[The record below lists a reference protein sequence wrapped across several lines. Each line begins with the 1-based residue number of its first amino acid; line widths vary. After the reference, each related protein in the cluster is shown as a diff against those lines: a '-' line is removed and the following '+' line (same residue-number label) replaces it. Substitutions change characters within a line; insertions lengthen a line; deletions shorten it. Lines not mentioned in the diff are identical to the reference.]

1 LQSAAQGEVF
11 EGQVFEGQV
20 FEGQVF
26 ESQVFEGQVLLPS
39 HECHSELKLRSN
51 GAEDDLP
58 EDHPPTVIARC
69 ETRQDVQLAIRT
81 ARAHGLAI
89 SVGGG
94 ESDSIGRV
102 LKRGGMVID
111 LSAMRHVAVDPATR
125 VAIVAGGAMV
135 NDVVAAAAAHGLT
148 PVTGNYGAASLAGV
162 TLAGGYGPLLGRYGL
177 AADNLLEA
185 EIVLKNGQYVIANSG
200 RNADLFWALR
210 GGARDFGVT
219 TSLRVRL
226 HALPS
231 LLSGMIFYAWSDA
244 DLVFRGYSEI
254 ATSASECL
262 TISAGIV
269 SRTDGNPLLFA
280 APTWCGEPE
289 EGERVLSALQAFGT
303 PVAANVGPV
312 SYADLLAMHD
322 DHLAGGSI
330 SSKRSRRL
338 PKLDSRAIS
347 AMIVAANARMS
358 PLSAILLHHFHGA
371 PTRVHSKATAFGPRQ
386 EHFLLEAWHPS
397 ANDNAAAHRLWVQN
411 VSDCAAPKAL
421 VGDRGNQLWPGHRL
435 AARTH
440 TDDGARL
447 SEVKQTYNP
456 EYALSA
462 LPPRQWG
469 DAVPRHAPPGSQRQ
483 TENLRVKRRDDRKRG
498 RQRSFLR
505 VPEAPD
511 STIRS
516 VKP

>member
-1 LQSAAQGEVF
+1 MTTITSLAKIGRAAAADLQPAIQGQVSQ
-11 EGQVFEGQV
+11 GQVFQGQV
-20 FEGQVF
+20 FQGQVF
-26 ESQVFEGQVLLPS
+26 QGQVFLLS
-39 HECHSELKLRSN
+39 HEGHSELKLGSN
-51 GAEDDLP
+51 GAEDHLP
-58 EDHPPTVIARC
+58 EDHLPTVIARC

-125 VAIVAGGAMV
+125 VAIVAGGATV

-148 PVTGNYGAASLAGV
+148 PVTGNYGAVSLAGV

-177 AADNLLEA
+177 AADNLLEV
-185 EIVLKNGQYVIANSG
+185 EI
-200 RNADLFWALR
+200 DLFWALR

-219 TSLRVRL
+219 TSLRIRL

-254 ATSASECL
+254 ASSASECL

-289 EGERVLSALQAFGT
+289 EGERVLAALPTFGT

-312 SYADLLAMHD
+312 SYGDLLAMHD
-322 DHLAGGSI
+322 DHLASGSI
-330 SSKRSRRL
+330 STKRSRPL
-338 PKLDSRAIS
+338 PKLDSRVIS
-347 AMIVAANARMS
+347 AMIIAANARTS
-358 PLSAILLHHFHGA
+358 PLSAIVLHHFHGV
-371 PTRVHSKATAFGPRQ
+371 PTRVRSEATAFGPRR
-386 EHFLLEAWHPS
+386 EHFLLEAIAAWHPS
-397 ANDNAAAHRLWVQN
+397 ANDNAASHRLWVQN

-421 VGDRGNQLWPGHRL
+421 IGDSGNQLWP
-435 AARTH
+435 
-440 TDDGARL
+440 
-447 SEVKQTYNP
+447 
-456 EYALSA
+456 
-462 LPPRQWG
+462 
-469 DAVPRHAPPGSQRQ
+469 DATSP
-483 TENLRVKRRDDRKRG
+483 RG
-498 RQRSFLR
+498 RL
-505 VPEAPD
+505 P
-511 STIRS
+511 TIALACRR
-516 VKP
+516 